1 MKPFLLKSAILAI
14 VLILAEFILE
24 NLINRTVHIP
34 LFPFLVIFF
43 WGVTNI
49 IHFLLLRIS
58 EKNVRRFNPAFL
70 GLNMLKM
77 GIYFV
82 LAALYLWFF
91 KDYAVH
97 FAVGL
102 FMMYVSFS
110 FLEIREISKIVKRNK

>member
-1 MKPFLLKSAILAI
+1 MKPFLLKSSIWGA
-14 VLILAEFILE
+14 VLILAEFLLE
-24 NLINRTVHIP
+24 TATAKSVHIP

-49 IHFLLLRIS
+49 IHFLLLRTT

-77 GIYFV
+77 GTYLI
-82 LAALYLWFF
+82 LATVYLWFF
-91 KDYAVH
+91 REYAVH

-102 FMMYVSFS
+102 FFLYASFT
-110 FLEIREISKIVKRNK
+110 FLEIQEISKIVKRKK